1 MAKLARFSALHQPA
15 QKVTKR
21 RVVVV
26 VAPPGGGGDIVGT
39 MTVGQSSGNYGYGSV
54 NPVIGSMTQ
63 NPTGIVRHL
72 VYSAFG
78 GGIDFGFSGSYTGPN
93 GSITVGYGTLNGS
106 GSISLTLDGITRTIN
121 FDGMSWSDSGADHF
135 GLINKVGQTLNF
147 SITIL

>member
-15 QKVTKR
+15 KKVTKR
-21 RVVVV
+21 RRVV
-26 VAPPGGGGDIVGT
+26 VAPPPPSGDIVGT
-39 MTVGQSSGNYGYGSV
+39 ITVGQSSGNYGYGST
-54 NPVIGSMTQ
+54 NPIIGSITQ
-63 NPTGIVRHL
+63 NPASIIRSL
-72 VYSAFG
+72 IYSQFG
-78 GGIDFGFSGSYTGPN
+78 GGIDFGFSGTFTGPN
-93 GSITVGYGTLNGS
+93 GSITVGYGTLNGR